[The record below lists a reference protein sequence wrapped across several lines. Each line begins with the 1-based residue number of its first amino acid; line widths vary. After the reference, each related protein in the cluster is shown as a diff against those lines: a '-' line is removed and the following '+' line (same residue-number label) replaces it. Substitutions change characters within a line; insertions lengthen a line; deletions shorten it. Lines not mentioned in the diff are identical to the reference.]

1 MTLPTHVWLFALA
14 ALTVSASFA
23 MPTKPLQ
30 RILQVKGFLA
40 NPKQLFGP
48 QAENFWGGPSTWD
61 SVTDRVRGGIS
72 TATITTSYD
81 HATFSGLLD
90 TSTLGGAGFA
100 SVRTNLTTTDFSAY
114 SGLQIT
120 FDKADGRTYALNL
133 YNELGGRREDGRR
146 ESSIEFKYN
155 IQTLASNDI
164 QIFEAPFDAFV

>member
-1 MTLPTHVWLFALA
+1 
-14 ALTVSASFA
+14 

-48 QAENFWGGPSTWD
+48 STWD

-72 TATITTSYD
+72 TATLATSYD

-133 YNELGGRREDGRR
+133 YNELGGRREDGRYCVI
-146 ESSIEFKYN
+146 S
-155 IQTLASNDI
+155 
-164 QIFEAPFDAFV
+164 FD